1 MDDMNE
7 ELAKL
12 AHEIEAAFELSDD
25 LTDRTQRALAGR
37 VSAAPAAS
45 DFQSTDK
52 VLELV
57 HECLPGWAIHIKGTA
72 TSPNGHWHCSL
83 RRSDIRDN
91 DPYVGIGQGPTLP
104 HALLAAVVGALAQS
118 Q

>member
-1 MDDMNE
+1 MNE

-12 AHEIEAAFELSDD
+12 AHEIESAFELSDS
-25 LTDRTQRALAGR
+25 LANRTKSALEGKIP
-37 VSAAPAAS
+37 STPAMS
-45 DFQSTDK
+45 DFDSTDA
-52 VLELV
+52 VLKLV
-57 HECLPGWAIHIKGTA
+57 HDCLPGWAIHIRGTA

>member
-1 MDDMNE
+1 MNE

-12 AHEIEAAFELSDD
+12 AHEIESAFELSDG
-25 LTDRTQRALAGR
+25 LVERTRAALGGLLP
-37 VSAAPAAS
+37 SAPDS
-45 DFQSTDK
+45 FDFESTDK
-52 VLELV
+52 VLNLV

-83 RRSDIRDN
+83 RRSEIRDN
-91 DPYVGIGQGPTLP
+91 DPFVGIGQGPTLS

-118 Q
+118 R